1 MQMNSM
7 GTEKPEYRF
16 TMCTNVCL
24 YFRQKVFIFIRL
36 FVCSVVSIHFSLK
49 SDSIWLFECRQ
60 IENYDKYAWN
70 ERETETTI
78 VSHEIM
84 RRFELR

>member
-1 MQMNSM
+1 MFVYISD
-7 GTEKPEYRF
+7 K
-16 TMCTNVCL
+16 
-24 YFRQKVFIFIRL
+24 KSL
-36 FVCSVVSIHFSLK
+36 FLFAFSYVLVVSIHFSLK